1 MRGGSS
7 GYHRMAGRPLAPA
20 TPLDASGGPVA
31 PVRFSTPLLWFI
43 GVLVMALTVT
53 AYLLPLPRLQLVDLA
68 TSPYLPTR
76 ALLLMRA
83 CFALAVG
90 TSLRSSLWD
99 PQPVRFNLITYAGTR
114 LAPRSANFQGL
125 ERLTTYTVQCWAL
138 QLLYFTLA
146 AAASALHLAG
156 GGAVVAGG
164 ISLPSALCRAVH
176 ILYQL
181 VVQTSLLVTC
191 VVTFVLLP
199 TRLRRGDVVGA
210 RRMLGLRPQ
219 LMHNA
224 NLAFAASELLY
235 NNLPVLPTHFVF
247 GALFGV
253 QYVLLSWWWVRRTGI
268 VYYPFLDPTLPD
280 KQAVAFHVA
289 LLSVIAAVLQPLAL

>member
-20 TPLDASGGPVA
+20 TPLDASSGPVA

-53 AYLLPLPRLQLVDLA
+53 ACLLPLPRLQLVDLA

-146 AAASALHLAG
+146 GAG
-156 GGAVVAGG
+156 
-164 ISLPSALCRAVH
+164 
-176 ILYQL
+176 
-181 VVQTSLLVTC
+181 
-191 VVTFVLLP
+191 
-199 TRLRRGDVVGA
+199 
-210 RRMLGLRPQ
+210 
-219 LMHNA
+219 
-224 NLAFAASELLY
+224 
-235 NNLPVLPTHFVF
+235 
-247 GALFGV
+247 
-253 QYVLLSWWWVRRTGI
+253 
-268 VYYPFLDPTLPD
+268 
-280 KQAVAFHVA
+280 
-289 LLSVIAAVLQPLAL
+289 